1 VGTEVVADESKVCR
15 SPIAGVVIR
24 CNAQVGQQIQP
35 NDLLLVVEAMKME
48 TNVTAPL
55 AGTVKNIRV
64 QPGDAVQIGLVLVEF
79 E

>member
-1 VGTEVVADESKVCR
+1 
-15 SPIAGVVIR
+15 VVIR
-24 CNAQVGQQIQP
+24 CNAQTGQQIQP

-55 AGTVKNIRV
+55 AGKVKNIRV
-64 QPGDAVQIGLVLVEF
+64 QTGDPVQIGQVVVEF

>member
-1 VGTEVVADESKVCR
+1 
-15 SPIAGVVIR
+15 VVIR
-24 CNAQVGQQIQP
+24 CNAQTGQQIQP

-55 AGTVKNIRV
+55 AGKVKNIRV
-64 QPGDAVQIGLVLVEF
+64 QPGDPVQIGQVVVEF